1 MKKKQETA
9 GKKRW
14 KLTAEEKVEKRKQKL
29 GYDPYLYEK
38 IQPQGGICFRDP
50 KFVMTGTGYEA
61 CLHIYEFPRQLND
74 YWMSKFCNLNNT
86 VVTVDISTDNVIEVK
101 KNINRSMKEQQF
113 RYMEARDFQERYDAK
128 QRYQEMERLYDEI
141 NSMGEVIKLV
151 HVRIFV
157 TDQSFARLEEK
168 VKSIAVRLESNGFLT
183 AIYLNETK
191 REWLSMY
198 QSYQEQQKEFF
209 STYGQPLVS
218 NALASGD
225 PFHFSSLE
233 DPTGN
238 LLGKTPCGGNVIFDE
253 FTKTKTRLYYNELVI
268 GTMGSGKSTLL
279 KKRFKANAVRGN
291 YVRTFDISGEFTN
304 LTKVYGGKVIK
315 LDGTNGILNPLEI
328 LKADE
333 NEGISFTRHI
343 SKVSTIYK
351 FLTEG
356 QADTQEIILFE
367 ELLREVYQK
376 FGMEL
381 RNGKVSRKVTGLP
394 ATSYPT
400 FSDLLA
406 YITEKIDGM
415 KETEYDEIS
424 LSLAKKN
431 LERFDKIRMV
441 IQNIVHTYGSLFDG
455 HTSIDNILDEQIVTF
470 DISTIKEMKASVF
483 DAQIFNMVSL
493 CWDNC
498 VTNGKLMMERMNLPQ
513 ENPEHLEFEDTTKFL
528 MIIDESH
535 RWLNTRKPQA
545 LESITIYLREARKYF
560 GGIMLASQSI
570 RDYVPE
576 GSGAEAIDDL
586 KKIFELTQYK
596 FIFHQE
602 TNVLGLFDRIFE
614 NTVTQSQRDRIP
626 KLEVGETILCISSD
640 RNLEFKVHLT
650 NEENR
655 IFQGGV

>member
-1 MKKKQETA
+1 MKKKQKTA
-9 GKKRW
+9 RKKRW

-38 IQPQGGICFRDP
+38 IQPQGGICFRDS

-61 CLHIYEFPRQLND
+61 CLHIYEFPRKLND

-101 KNINRSMKEQQF
+101 KNINRSMQEQEF
-113 RYMEARDFQERYDAK
+113 RYMEARNFQERYDAK
-128 QRYQEMERLYDEI
+128 QRYKEMAHLYDEI
-141 NSMGEVIKLV
+141 SSMGEVIKLV

-168 VKSIAVRLESNGFLT
+168 VKSISVRLESNGFLT

>member
-1 MKKKQETA
+1 MNKRKTVKQE
-9 GKKRW
+9 KKI
-14 KLTAEEKVEKRKQKL
+14 KKAMA
-29 GYDPYLYEK
+29 YDPFLLEK

-50 KFVMTGTGYEA
+50 KFVLTGSGYEA
-61 CLHIYEFPRQLND
+61 CLHIYEFPRRLD
-74 YWMSKFCNLNNT
+74 DFWMSKVCNINNT
-86 VVTVDISTDNVIEVK
+86 VVTVDMSTDNVIEVK
-101 KNINRSMKEQQF
+101 RNINRSMKEQQY
-113 RYMEARDFQERYDAK
+113 RYMEARDFQERYDAR

-141 NSMGEVIKLV
+141 NSLGEVIKLI

-157 TDQSFARLEEK
+157 ADSSFKNLEQK
-168 VKSIAVRLESNGFLT
+168 IKNISVRLESSGFRS
-183 AIYLNETK
+183 AIYLNEAKT
-191 REWLSMY
+191 EWKSMY
-198 QSYQEQQKEFF
+198 EPYQEQAQQPFF
-209 STYGQPLVS
+209 TYGQPLVS
-218 NALASGD
+218 NALASGN

-238 LLGKTPCGGNVIFDE
+238 LLGKTHCGGNVLFDE
-253 FTKTKTRLYYNELVI
+253 FTKTKTRLYYNALVI

-279 KKRFKANAVRGN
+279 KKRFKANAIRGN
-291 YVRTFDISGEFTN
+291 YIRTFDVSGEFER
-304 LTKVYGGKVIK
+304 LTKAYGGKVIK

-328 LKADE
+328 LKGDE

-356 QADTQEIILFE
+356 QADTQEIIDFE
-367 ELLREVYQK
+367 ELLRGLYQK

-381 RNGKVSRKVTGLP
+381 RNGKVTTKVTGLS
-394 ATSYPT
+394 ADSYPT
-400 FSDLLA
+400 FSDFLSYL
-406 YITEKIDGM
+406 TERMEKLQKD
-415 KETEYDEIS
+415 TYDDIS
-424 LSLAKKN
+424 LSMAKKD
-431 LERFDKIRMV
+431 LERIDKIRRV

-470 DISTIKEMKASVF
+470 DISTIKELKASVF

-498 VTNGKLMMERMNLPQ
+498 VTNGKLMMTRYNLPV
-513 ENPEHLEFEDTTKFL
+513 NDPDHLDFADTTKFL

-535 RWLNTRKPQA
+535 RWINTRKRHA

-560 GGIMLASQSI
+560 GGIILASQSI

-576 GSGAEAIDDL
+576 GSGAAEIDDL

-596 FIFHQE
+596 FVFHQE
-602 TNVLGLFDRIFE
+602 SNVLSLFDKVFE
-614 NTVTQSQRDRIP
+614 NTLTQSQRARIP

-640 RNLEFKVHLT
+640 RNLEFKVILT
-650 NEENR
+650 KEEDR

>member
-14 KLTAEEKVEKRKQKL
+14 KLTAEEKVEKRKRKL

-198 QSYQEQQKEFF
+198 QSYQEQKEEFF

>member
-198 QSYQEQQKEFF
+198 QSYQEQQKDFF

>member
-470 DISTIKEMKASVF
+470 DISTIKEMKA
-483 DAQIFNMVSL
+483 L
-493 CWDNC
+493 
-498 VTNGKLMMERMNLPQ
+498 
-513 ENPEHLEFEDTTKFL
+513 
-528 MIIDESH
+528 
-535 RWLNTRKPQA
+535 
-545 LESITIYLREARKYF
+545 Y
-560 GGIMLASQSI
+560 I
-570 RDYVPE
+570 RDADV
-576 GSGAEAIDDL
+576 
-586 KKIFELTQYK
+586 Q
-596 FIFHQE
+596 FIS
-602 TNVLGLFDRIFE
+602 I
-614 NTVTQSQRDRIP
+614 
-626 KLEVGETILCISSD
+626 
-640 RNLEFKVHLT
+640 
-650 NEENR
+650 
-655 IFQGGV
+655 